1 MKKIFFGIIS
11 ISLIVGYGYLPVYC
25 STDRVIDIYVEMI
38 ENSISGNGERDY
50 STYCIVQVED
60 DSPDSYYTWLKLND
74 GYIGF
79 ISSKKAFT
87 FVDNDFDGVG
97 ETLQKK
103 MYLRVESYD
112 HSGLNSLLRK
122 YPSNKYMET
131 Q

>member
-11 ISLIVGYGYLPVYC
+11 IALIIGYKYLPVYC
-25 STDRVIDIYVEMI
+25 STDRVIDIYVDMI

-50 STYCIVQVED
+50 STYCIMQVED
-60 DSPDSYYTWLKLND
+60 DSPDSYYTWLKLTD

-87 FVDNDFDGVG
+87 FADNDFVGAG

-103 MYLRVESYD
+103 LYFRAESYN

-122 YPSNKYMET
+122 YLPNKYMDT